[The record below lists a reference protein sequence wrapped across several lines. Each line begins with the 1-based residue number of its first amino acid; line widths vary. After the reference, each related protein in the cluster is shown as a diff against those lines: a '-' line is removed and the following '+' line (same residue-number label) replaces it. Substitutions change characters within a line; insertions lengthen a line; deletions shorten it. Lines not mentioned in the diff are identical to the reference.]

1 MLVHCKIR
9 KWKQQDVTKSRTSN
23 IHAHV
28 EQGQGKQQNVRYHV
42 DFRMLC
48 FTRSI

>member
-28 EQGQGKQQNVRYHV
+28 EQGQGKQQDVRYHV
-42 DFRMLC
+42 NFRMLC

>member
-9 KWKQQDVTKSRTSN
+9 KWKQQDVTKSKTSN

-28 EQGQGKQQNVRYHV
+28 EQGQGKQQDVRYHV